1 VSELLIIGERLGG
14 VKPSAASV
22 GVILTG
28 AVLQAEGRISRGS
41 EIRIKE
47 RSLAP
52 LEKARGFGMTP
63 STTKDPPR
71 AIKVNNDLFPLMTD
85 GLDRLKVLI
94 NSSTPIIVMETS
106 EEMHAISLVRAAC
119 AELKMSTFEW
129 SIADGLVRSGMKE
142 SSEGQKISLPAHNDQ
157 NTIWTQAGRTVAQMR
172 SVLSPAGADADRMA
186 RAIALSTSGESA
198 AASGSSIYNTR
209 EPVQAL
215 ANMDS
220 MTLEAVFIL
229 KDFHRHMDDPVV
241 VRRLRDVGQ
250 KFAANRRTVIITAPQ
265 IAVPAE
271 LTTLVEYFDLP
282 LPDQERLHELIH
294 EMFTRLSKTYTLKLE
309 LDAAGVDAM
318 STNLRGLSEEE
329 AERAISQALVT
340 RYALCA
346 ESVTDVLD
354 AKKQLL
360 RHSGM
365 LEFIEASDNMAAV
378 GGLENL
384 KHWLGQRRGAWEDAA
399 REFGLEPPR
408 GMIILG
414 VQGCG
419 KSLCARAVAGEWKL
433 PLVKFDTSAVY
444 DKYIGETEKRI
455 RKVFQVAEGLAPC
468 VLWIDELEKVFAGS
482 GPDSASADAGV
493 SSRLLASFLSWMQ
506 DRKAAVFVAAT
517 CNNVSVL
524 PPELIRKG
532 RFDELF
538 FVDLPNQ
545 AERKQIFSIQLAKRK
560 RNPAEFDLEKVASAA
575 KGYSGAEIDAAV
587 QGALY
592 GAYSEKKP
600 LATQFLLDA
609 LAQTVPLSITRAE
622 EIAALREWARTR
634 AVPASA
640 GPGAM

>member
-1 VSELLIIGERLGG
+1 
-14 VKPSAASV
+14 
-22 GVILTG
+22 
-28 AVLQAEGRISRGS
+28 
-41 EIRIKE
+41 
-47 RSLAP
+47 
-52 LEKARGFGMTP
+52 
-63 STTKDPPR
+63 
-71 AIKVNNDLFPLMTD
+71 MTD

-119 AELKMSTFEW
+119 AELKMATFEW
-129 SIADGLVRSGMKE
+129 SIADGLVRSGTKE
-142 SSEGQKISLPAHNDQ
+142 SSELQKTSEAQKISPSAHNDQ
-157 NTIWTQAGRTVAQMR
+157 NTIWTQAGRTVSQMR
-172 SVLSPAGADADRMA
+172 SALSPEKADADRMA
-186 RAIALSTSGESA
+186 RAIALSSSADSA
-198 AASGSSIYNTR
+198 AASGGGSIYNTR

-215 ANMDS
+215 ANMES
-220 MTLEAVFIL
+220 MTLEAVFVL
-229 KDFHRHMDDPVV
+229 KDFHRHMDEPVV

-250 KFAANRRTVIITAPQ
+250 KFSANRRTVIITAPQ
-265 IAVPAE
+265 ITVPAE

-282 LPDQERLHELIH
+282 LPDQDRLHELIH
-294 EMFTRLSKTYTLKLE
+294 DMFTRLSKTYPLKLR

-318 STNLRGLSEEE
+318 AANLRGLSEEE

-340 RYALCA
+340 RYALCP

-365 LEFIEASDNMAAV
+365 LEFVEVSDNMSAV

-408 GMIILG
+408 GMIVLG

-455 RKVFQVAEGLAPC
+455 RKVFQVAGGLAPC

-517 CNNVSVL
+517 CNNVTVL

-545 AERKQIFSIQLAKRK
+545 AERKQIFSIQLARRK
-560 RNPAEFDLEKVASAA
+560 RNAAEFDLEKVAAAA

-592 GAYSEKKP
+592 AAYSEKKP

-609 LAQTVPLSITRAE
+609 LAQTVPLSITRSE
-622 EIAALREWARTR
+622 EIGELREWARTR

-640 GPGAM
+640 RDGSAAAG

>member
-1 VSELLIIGERLGG
+1 
-14 VKPSAASV
+14 
-22 GVILTG
+22 
-28 AVLQAEGRISRGS
+28 
-41 EIRIKE
+41 
-47 RSLAP
+47 
-52 LEKARGFGMTP
+52 
-63 STTKDPPR
+63 
-71 AIKVNNDLFPLMTD
+71 MTD
-85 GLDRLKVLI
+85 TLDRLKVLI
-94 NSSTPIIVMETS
+94 NSSTPIVVMETS
-106 EEMHAISLVRAAC
+106 EEMRAVNMVRAAC
-119 AELKMSTFEW
+119 TALNMATFEW
-129 SIADGLVRSGMKE
+129 SIADGLLRSGSNAPVQPRSDQ
-142 SSEGQKISLPAHNDQ
+142 SSVWGQGGQP
-157 NTIWTQAGRTVAQMR
+157 QAQSRTA
-172 SVLSPAGADADRMA
+172 LSPGGSEAERLT
-186 RAIALSTSGESA
+186 RAVMSSMGSGA
-198 AASGSSIYNTR
+198 AAAAAGGSIYNTR

-215 ANMDS
+215 ANMES
-220 MTLEAVFIL
+220 MTIEAVFIL

-250 KFAANRRTVIITAPQ
+250 KFSANRRTVIITAPEL
-265 IAVPAE
+265 AVPAE

-282 LPDQERLHELIH
+282 LPDRERLRDIVHDT
-294 EMFTRLSKTYTLKLE
+294 FTRLSKTYTLKLQ
-309 LDAAGVDAM
+309 LDAAGVDAIAA
-318 STNLRGLSEEE
+318 NLRGLTEEE
-329 AERAISQALVT
+329 ADRAMSQALVT

-346 ESVTDVLD
+346 ETVTDVLE

-365 LEFIEASDNMAAV
+365 LEFIEASDSMSAV

-384 KHWLGQRRGAWEDAA
+384 KHWLAQRRGAWEDGA
-399 REFGLEPPR
+399 RAFGLEPPH
-408 GMIILG
+408 GVIILG

-506 DRKAAVFVAAT
+506 DRKSPVFVAAT
-517 CNNVSVL
+517 CNNVTVL

-545 AERKQIFSIQLAKRK
+545 AERRQIFSIQLAKRK
-560 RNPAEFDLEKVASAA
+560 RNSADFDLEAAATAA

-587 QGALY
+587 QGAMY
-592 GAYSEKKP
+592 AAYSGKTP
-600 LATQFLLDA
+600 LTTQLLLNA
-609 LAQTVPLSITRAE
+609 LAQTVPLSTTRAE
-622 EIAALREWARTR
+622 EINELRQCAQTR

-640 GPGAM
+640 RDGTPQAEGALWISSH

>member
-1 VSELLIIGERLGG
+1 
-14 VKPSAASV
+14 
-22 GVILTG
+22 
-28 AVLQAEGRISRGS
+28 
-41 EIRIKE
+41 
-47 RSLAP
+47 
-52 LEKARGFGMTP
+52 MTE
-63 STTKDPPR
+63 
-71 AIKVNNDLFPLMTD
+71 

-94 NSSTPIIVMETS
+94 NSSTPIVVMETS
-106 EEMHAISLVRAAC
+106 EEMHAVSMVRAAC
-119 AELKMSTFEW
+119 AELNMATFEW
-129 SIADGLVRSGMKE
+129 SIADGLLRTGSTGTAEAPKPQGHPPTV
-142 SSEGQKISLPAHNDQ
+142 
-157 NTIWTQAGRTVAQMR
+157 WTQGGRSPVQARTA
-172 SVLSPAGADADRMA
+172 LSPSSGEAERLTRAMMASMGGEGGAAAGA
-186 RAIALSTSGESA
+186 
-198 AASGSSIYNTR
+198 SIYNTR

-215 ANMDS
+215 ANMES
-220 MTLEAVFIL
+220 MTAEAVFIL

-250 KFAANRRTVIITAPQ
+250 KFSANRRTVVITAPELS
-265 IAVPAE
+265 VPAE

-282 LPDQERLHELIH
+282 LPDRDRLREIVHDT
-294 EMFTRLSKTYTLKLE
+294 FTRLSKTYTLKLQ

-318 STNLRGLSEEE
+318 SANLRGLTEEE
-329 AERAISQALVT
+329 AERAVSQALVT
-340 RYALCA
+340 RYALCP
-346 ESVTDVLD
+346 ETVTDVLE

-365 LEFIEASDNMAAV
+365 LEFIEASDNMAVV

-384 KHWLGQRRGAWEDAA
+384 KHWLGQRKGAWEDSA
-399 REFGLEPPR
+399 REFGLEAPK

-419 KSLCARAVAGEWKL
+419 KSLCARAVAGELKL

-482 GPDSASADAGV
+482 GPDSASADGGV

-506 DRKAAVFVAAT
+506 DRKAPVFVAAT
-517 CNNVSVL
+517 CNNVTVL

-538 FVDLPNQ
+538 FVDLPNG

-560 RNPAEFDLEKVASAA
+560 RNPAEFDVQKVAAAA

-592 GAYSEKKP
+592 AAYSEKKP
-600 LATQFLLDA
+600 LSTQLLIDA
-609 LAQTVPLSITRAE
+609 LAQTVPLSTTRAE
-622 EIAALREWARTR
+622 EIAALREWARRR
-634 AVPASA
+634 AVPASTPEVDTA
-640 GPGAM
+640 KA

>member
-1 VSELLIIGERLGG
+1 M
-14 VKPSAASV
+14 A
-22 GVILTG
+22 
-28 AVLQAEGRISRGS
+28 
-41 EIRIKE
+41 
-47 RSLAP
+47 
-52 LEKARGFGMTP
+52 
-63 STTKDPPR
+63 
-71 AIKVNNDLFPLMTD
+71 D
-85 GLDRLKVLI
+85 GLERLKVLI

-106 EEMHAISLVRAAC
+106 EEMRAVNMVRAAC
-119 AELKMSTFEW
+119 SELNMATFEW
-129 SIADGLVRSGMKE
+129 TIADGLVRSGSGAATSQPGVAAWSQGSRL
-142 SSEGQKISLPAHNDQ
+142 SSKSI
-157 NTIWTQAGRTVAQMR
+157 
-172 SVLSPAGADADRMA
+172 LSPSAGEAERLTRTLMTSDSGVAAAGASM
-186 RAIALSTSGESA
+186 
-198 AASGSSIYNTR
+198 YNTR

-215 ANMDS
+215 ANMES
-220 MTLEAVFIL
+220 MTIEAVFLL

-250 KFAANRRTVIITAPQ
+250 KFCANRRTVILTAPELT
-265 IAVPAE
+265 VPPE

-282 LPDQERLHELIH
+282 LPDRDRLHEIVR
-294 EMFTRLSKTYTLKLE
+294 ETFTRLSKTCTLKLQ
-309 LDAAGVDAM
+309 LDAGGVDAM
-318 STNLRGLSEEE
+318 ATNLRGLTEEE

-340 RYALCA
+340 RYALCP
-346 ESVTDVLD
+346 ETITDVLD

-365 LEFIEASDNMAAV
+365 LEFIEASDNMANV

-384 KHWLGQRRGAWEDAA
+384 KHWLQMRRGAWEDSA
-399 REFGLEPPR
+399 REFGLEAPK
-408 GMIILG
+408 GVIILG

-506 DRKAAVFVAAT
+506 DRKAPVFVAAT

-538 FVDLPNQ
+538 FVDLPKQ
-545 AERKQIFSIQLAKRK
+545 AERRQIFAIQLSKRK
-560 RNPAEFDLEKVASAA
+560 RNPAEFDLEKVAAGA

-592 GAYSEKKP
+592 AAYSEKKP
-600 LATQFLLDA
+600 LSTQLLLDA
-609 LAQTVPLSITRAE
+609 LSQTVPLSTTRAE
-622 EIAALREWARTR
+622 EITALREWAKTR
-634 AVPASA
+634 AVPASSDDVS
-640 GPGAM
+640 PSLP

>member
-1 VSELLIIGERLGG
+1 
-14 VKPSAASV
+14 
-22 GVILTG
+22 
-28 AVLQAEGRISRGS
+28 
-41 EIRIKE
+41 
-47 RSLAP
+47 
-52 LEKARGFGMTP
+52 
-63 STTKDPPR
+63 
-71 AIKVNNDLFPLMTD
+71 MTD

-94 NSSTPIIVMETS
+94 NSSTPIVVMETS
-106 EEMHAISLVRAAC
+106 EEMHAVKIVRAAC
-119 AELKMSTFEW
+119 AELNMATFEW
-129 SIADGLVRSGMKE
+129 SIADGLQRSG
-142 SSEGQKISLPAHNDQ
+142 A
-157 NTIWTQAGRTVAQMR
+157 NTPLDGSNAQAGRSHSQVRTA
-172 SVLSPAGADADRMA
+172 LSPSSAEADRLTRALKSAIGSDGSATAAGAA
-186 RAIALSTSGESA
+186 
-198 AASGSSIYNTR
+198 IYNTR
-209 EPVQAL
+209 EPAQAL
-215 ANMDS
+215 ANMES
-220 MTLEAVFIL
+220 MTVEAVFIL

-250 KFAANRRTVIITAPQ
+250 KFAANRRTVIITAPE

-282 LPDQERLHELIH
+282 LPDRDRLSEIIQD
-294 EMFTRLSKTYTLKLE
+294 MYTRLSKSYTLKLQ
-309 LDAAGVDAM
+309 LDASGVDAM
-318 STNLRGLSEEE
+318 SANLRGLTEEE
-329 AERAISQALVT
+329 AERAISQAVVA

-346 ESVTDVLD
+346 ESVTDVLE
-354 AKKQLL
+354 AKKKLL

-365 LEFIEASDNMAAV
+365 LEFIDTSDNLSAV

-384 KHWLGQRRGAWEDAA
+384 KHWLGQRRGAWEEAA

-506 DRKAAVFVAAT
+506 DRKSPVFVAAT
-517 CNNVSVL
+517 CNNVNVL

-545 AERKQIFSIQLAKRK
+545 TERKQIFSIQLTKRK
-560 RNPAEFDLEKVASAA
+560 RNPADFDLEKLAAAA

-587 QGALY
+587 QGGLY
-592 GAYSEKKP
+592 AAYSEKQQ
-600 LATQFLLDA
+600 LSTHFLLNA
-609 LAQTVPLSITRAE
+609 LSQTVPLSVTRAE
-622 EIAALREWARTR
+622 EIAILRNWAQTR

-640 GPGAM
+640 QDGESTAR

>member
-1 VSELLIIGERLGG
+1 
-14 VKPSAASV
+14 
-22 GVILTG
+22 
-28 AVLQAEGRISRGS
+28 
-41 EIRIKE
+41 
-47 RSLAP
+47 
-52 LEKARGFGMTP
+52 
-63 STTKDPPR
+63 
-71 AIKVNNDLFPLMTD
+71 MTD

-94 NSSTPIIVMETS
+94 NSSTPIIVMETP

-119 AELKMSTFEW
+119 AELRMATFEW
-129 SIADGLVRSGMKE
+129 SIADGLVRSGTKE
-142 SSEGQKISLPAHNDQ
+142 SYEGQKLSLPAHNDQ
-157 NTIWTQAGRTVAQMR
+157 NTIWGQAGRTVAQMR
-172 SVLSPAGADADRMA
+172 TALGAGSAGADRMA
-186 RAIALSTSGESA
+186 RAITLSTSADNA
-198 AASGSSIYNTR
+198 AASGGSIYNTR

-215 ANMDS
+215 ANMES

-250 KFAANRRTVIITAPQ
+250 KFSANRRTVIITSPQ

-282 LPDQERLHELIH
+282 LPDQDRLHELIH
-294 EMFTRLSKTYTLKLE
+294 EMFTRLSKTYTLKLQ

-318 STNLRGLSEEE
+318 AANLRGLSEEE

-365 LEFIEASDNMAAV
+365 LEFVEASDNMSAV

-384 KHWLGQRRGAWEDAA
+384 KQWLGQRRGAWEDAA

-433 PLVKFDTSAVY
+433 PLVKLDTSAVY

-517 CNNVSVL
+517 CNNVTVL

-545 AERKQIFSIQLAKRK
+545 AERKQIFSIQLARRK
-560 RNPAEFDLEKVASAA
+560 RNPEEFDLEKVATAA
-575 KGYSGAEIDAAV
+575 KGYSGAEIEAAV

-592 GAYSEKKP
+592 AAYSEKKP

-609 LAQTVPLSITRAE
+609 LARTVPLSVTRAE
-622 EIAALREWARTR
+622 EIGELREWARTR

-640 GPGAM
+640 RDADSGGL

>member
-1 VSELLIIGERLGG
+1 M
-14 VKPSAASV
+14 A
-22 GVILTG
+22 
-28 AVLQAEGRISRGS
+28 
-41 EIRIKE
+41 
-47 RSLAP
+47 
-52 LEKARGFGMTP
+52 
-63 STTKDPPR
+63 
-71 AIKVNNDLFPLMTD
+71 D
-85 GLDRLKVLI
+85 GLNRLKVLI
-94 NSSTPIIVMETS
+94 NSSTPIVVMETS
-106 EEMHAISLVRAAC
+106 EEVHAINMVRAAC
-119 AELKMSTFEW
+119 SELNMATFEW
-129 SIADGLVRSGMKE
+129 SIADGLLRSGTNAPP
-142 SSEGQKISLPAHNDQ
+142 EGQKMSLQARIDQ
-157 NTIWTQAGRTVAQMR
+157 TTVWNQNSRNQAR
-172 SVLSPAGADADRMA
+172 SVLSPGGGEADRLARAMMSSLGADAA
-186 RAIALSTSGESA
+186 TA
-198 AASGSSIYNTR
+198 AGGGSIYNTR

-215 ANMDS
+215 ANMES
-220 MTLEAVFIL
+220 MTVEAVFIL
-229 KDFHRHMDDPVV
+229 KDFHRHMEDPVV

-250 KFAANRRTVIITAPQ
+250 KFSNNRRTVVITAPE
-265 IAVPAE
+265 ITVPAE
-271 LTTLVEYFDLP
+271 LATLVEYFDLP
-282 LPDQERLHELIH
+282 LPDPDRLHEIVH
-294 EMFTRLSKTYTLKLE
+294 ETFSRLSKSYTLKLQ

-318 STNLRGLSEEE
+318 AANLRGLSEEE
-329 AERAISQALVT
+329 AERAVSQALVT
-340 RYALCA
+340 RYALCP
-346 ESVTDVLD
+346 ETITDVLE

-365 LEFIEASDNMAAV
+365 LEFIEASDNMASV

-384 KHWLGQRRGAWEDAA
+384 KHWLGQRRGAWEDSA

-419 KSLCARAVAGEWKL
+419 KSLCARSVAGEWKL

-517 CNNVSVL
+517 CNNVTVL

-560 RNPAEFDLEKVASAA
+560 RKAAEFDLEKAATAA

-592 GAYSEKKP
+592 AAYSEKKP
-600 LATQFLLDA
+600 LTTQSLVDA
-609 LAQTVPLSITRAE
+609 LGQTVPLSTTRAE

-634 AVPASA
+634 AVPATARSDS
-640 GPGAM
+640 PGS